1 MPLVIPLAYFFLLPR
16 PDSFSSLSTQHPDDI
31 EDSLQPYSL
40 LATAEDIDEEVP
52 SSLSHAK
59 TGFALSSA
67 DKWRLVKPLLL
78 KYTTYM
84 PSAGLAVESTPC

>member
-1 MPLVIPLAYFFLLPR
+1 LVIPLAYFFLLPR
-16 PDSFSSLSTQHPDDI
+16 PDAFSPTQHADDI

-78 KYTTYM
+78 KYM
-84 PSAGLAVESTPC
+84 LPLCE